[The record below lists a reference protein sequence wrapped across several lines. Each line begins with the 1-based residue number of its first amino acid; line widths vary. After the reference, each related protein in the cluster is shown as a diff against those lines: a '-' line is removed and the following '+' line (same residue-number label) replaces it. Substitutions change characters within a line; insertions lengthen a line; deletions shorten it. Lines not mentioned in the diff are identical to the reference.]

1 VNDLVSAEI
10 VRPTVRH
17 RRSSNGGVD
26 DNSLKWL
33 WQSNMYKN
41 FSNFARCSFLVA
53 LLTSF
58 LFGLS
63 GCANVNPRDSVNDRS
78 TTSRDS
84 SVIPRRAASAPTL
97 KSGALTDAPSQPNAP
112 KEPEFF
118 QLGSNVLLNGLRAPA
133 APVAAGAGD
142 TPVSLN
148 FENGDIREIVKNI
161 IGDLLQENFTIHP
174 SVSGTI
180 TVRTPKGIRR
190 SELIPTLE
198 TLLKSAGFSLVR
210 DASGLWRVLPAAEG
224 VSGILAPRLGSA
236 RGEGLSV
243 QVLPVRYIGAKE
255 MQRLMIPFAK
265 GGEAV
270 VRVDELRNILFLTGT
285 EFEIRRLLEI
295 ATMFDVDLL
304 AGMSFLLYPLKYSE
318 AKTVLADWDRMFPA
332 ATSPFAGLIKVS
344 AIERMNAIFIAS
356 PQSAVVQQAK
366 DLIDRLDRRSDGGSE
381 PQLYV
386 YFLKYSQAQKLQPLL
401 QQALSGNRT
410 TTATGPTVAPGQ
422 TPSTISAPASPI
434 PGQQNVLPGNT
445 PANPATAARS
455 PQTTT
460 TPTGAPQT
468 PANTAAAIRAGAAA
482 LAGGGLTVARNATIV
497 ADPDRNAL
505 LIVSTYAEFQSIE
518 AVIRQL
524 DIPPK
529 QIAIEVQIA
538 EISLSGA
545 FQFGLKSYFEGKLDG
560 AQNRLTSRNGF
571 GVLAPT
577 GTGSNASVFTYTWR
591 KSDAIQAI
599 LDLSETKSQSRIL
612 AQPTLLALDNQKATF
627 TSGQQISVRTQTQ
640 TASPTTPSTDS
651 FQYVETGITINVT
664 PRVSGENVFLEIQQ
678 QLSDPKQGPPGE
690 NPPISKSSTSTSVMV
705 QSGDTMLLGGLFQ
718 DRGGNSSS
726 GFPVLS
732 SIPVVGGLFGNQ
744 QWNSDRTETVLL
756 ITPRILNNR
765 DESVEM
771 VDELRQ
777 KMEGIELLAPKAST
791 KGLPTRFESK
801 IELKNELN
809 DKK

>member
-1 VNDLVSAEI
+1 MVMAVNM
-10 VRPTVRH
+10 
-17 RRSSNGGVD
+17 N
-26 DNSLKWL
+26 
-33 WQSNMYKN
+33 KN
-41 FSNFARCSFLVA
+41 PSTFTRCSFSVA
-53 LLTSF
+53 LLALF
-58 LFGLS
+58 LFELS
-63 GCANVNPRDSVNDRS
+63 GCATVNPRESAKDKS
-78 TTSRDS
+78 TTNRDS
-84 SVIPRRAASAPTL
+84 NVMPRRAASAPTL
-97 KSGALTDAPSQPNAP
+97 KSGALTDAASQPNAP

-118 QLGSNVLLNGLRAPA
+118 QLGSNVVLNGLRAPA
-133 APVAAGAGD
+133 APTAAAGDA
-142 TPVSLN
+142 PVSLN

-255 MQRLMIPFAK
+255 MQRLMVPFAK

-332 ATSPFAGLIKVS
+332 ATSPFTGLIKVS

-366 DLIDRLDRRSDGGSE
+366 DFIDRLDRRSDGGSE

-410 TTATGPTVAPGQ
+410 TTTGATVAPGQ
-422 TPSTISAPASPI
+422 TPSTITAPTSPI

-445 PANPATAARS
+445 TTNPATAAR
-455 PQTTT
+455 PLQTTAIGT
-460 TPTGAPQT
+460 PQT

-482 LAGGGLTVARNATIV
+482 LAGGGLAVARNATIV

-529 QIAIEVQIA
+529 QVAIEVQIA

-545 FQFGLKSYFEGKLDG
+545 FQFGLKSYFQGKLDS
-560 AQNRLTSRNGF
+560 AQNRLSVNNGF
-571 GVLAPT
+571 GSIAPT
-577 GTGSNASVFTYTWR
+577 GSGSNASVFTYTWK

-664 PRVSGENVFLEIQQ
+664 PRVSGDNVFLEIQQ

-718 DRGGNSSS
+718 DKGGNSSS
-726 GFPVLS
+726 GLPLFS

-765 DESVEM
+765 EESVDM

-777 KMEGIELLAPKAST
+777 KMEGIELLLPKAGT
-791 KGLPTRFESK
+791 KGLPTRLESK